1 MASRRTLKL
10 VNVPRREQME
20 LELLLSLVESRGGAH
35 WQIVTADA
43 ADAVVVDTDQES
55 TDDQALEQARATAAC
70 VITLGSQRCRDEDLH
85 LQRPVRMEALAAVLH
100 SVPAAGARDTHQPG
114 RSAPHVAYRIL
125 RWPPRELLQAD
136 WRYTRICGALMSG
149 PQTPEAL
156 SARLVIDPQTVRDL
170 LANLETQGLVKV
182 KVTTTAM
189 PTQGGHARRS
199 SGLFSRLRE
208 RLGLH

>member
-55 TDDQALEQARATAAC
+55 TDDQAFEQARATAAC

-100 SVPAAGARDTHQPG
+100 SVPVAEARGTHQDRRGVPY
-114 RSAPHVAYRIL
+114 VAYRIL
-125 RWPPRELLQAD
+125 RWPPREVLQAD
-136 WRYTRICGALMSG
+136 WRYTRICGALTGG
-149 PQTPEAL
+149 PQTTESLGTRLAL
-156 SARLVIDPQTVRDL
+156 DPQTLRDL
-170 LANLETQGLVKV
+170 LAGLETRGLIEATS
-182 KVTTTAM
+182 VTT
-189 PTQGGHARRS
+189 PTPAGHAPRS
-199 SGLFSRLRE
+199 SGLFSRLRA